1 MVLSKAAACLGA
13 LLQVHPQG
21 QGVAMNSVQLQGAG
35 AHPRAL
41 CTSSSISASV
51 SLTMTISRC
60 CPLRAISHG
69 PSFSIRIP
77 ASFLTFLV
85 TPWNPESMRCILDIP
100 PGAHALSKEPGPS
113 PGGGRQPVSR
123 KHGGLPKTEARRH
136 SGKPALQ
143 FASGVS

>member
-1 MVLSKAAACLGA
+1 
-13 LLQVHPQG
+13 
-21 QGVAMNSVQLQGAG
+21 MNSVQLQGAG

-51 SLTMTISRC
+51 SLTLTISRY

-85 TPWNPESMRCILDIP
+85 TPWSPESMCCILDFP

-113 PGGGRQPVSR
+113 PGGGRQPPASTGDSQRQKLSITVEN
-123 KHGGLPKTEARRH
+123 LPCSLPPVFLESEGQEQTEGEN
-136 SGKPALQ
+136 SWQPMDL
-143 FASGVS
+143 V